1 MKDIKLFAKI
11 SAWIS
16 LFAVVFG
23 GLIFASL
30 WYVLPAKVILAGL
43 IGIYVAIFGVILC
56 GMLILDTMIERHEHG
71 RKVRTFVVENIPG
84 TNGYRIRREQ
94 NVYNR

>member
-30 WYVLPAKVILAGL
+30 WYGLPSKVVLVGL
-43 IGIYVAIFGVILC
+43 IGVYVALFVVLLG

-71 RKVRTFVVENIPG
+71 RNVRTFDVENIPG
-84 TNGYRIRREQ
+84 TNGYKIRRER
-94 NVYNR
+94 NVHN